1 MLSQEFK
8 SAVAANNILRTRIML
23 KDSLVVDPTFRQA
36 NEMLAFAKQAMPG
49 LFVPFDGGALESD
62 PEKWDLELMNLELV
76 QLVGNFSETRLL
88 HIKKVISKVMAV
100 EIQRARVQKSPPQQ
114 VCQQARSSAVSSN
127 RLNLAAR
134 IQEKRREE
142 DIRQEAIRQ
151 AVTQAD
157 NIIQI
162 AQKLKQKQ
170 CAPLSQLD
178 ELESAATKLLRAVTV
193 FKAIQK

>member
-88 HIKKVISKVMAV
+88 HVKKVISKVMAV
-100 EIQRARVQKSPPQQ
+100 EIQRAKVQKSPPQQ
-114 VCQQARSSAVSSN
+114 VCQQARPISH
-127 RLNLAAR
+127 RLNLPTLT
-134 IQEKRREE
+134 QEKRREE
-142 DIRQEAIRQ
+142 AIQQ
-151 AVTQAD
+151 AVVQASG
-157 NIIQI
+157 IGRI
-162 AQKLKQKQ
+162 AQEIRRTQRYSPQ
-170 CAPLSQLD
+170 QLN
-178 ELESAATKLLRAVTV
+178 ELEVAANKLLRAIKV
-193 FKAIQK
+193 FKDTQK